1 MKIKNIQK
9 NDKVFFDRINDGDAF
24 IHQNELYMK
33 IYSFTVINPI
43 VGPYTLNAVNIA
55 DGTSIGFT
63 DCSLVT
69 KVDGYFTVEST
80 CDKSPKIDP
89 YEYDD
94 PYEDWDAK

>member
-33 IYSFTVINPI
+33 IRRPARE